1 MLRKDLFTFDLDVES
16 HVTGDKGDPNL
27 TDITRDNTAARDIA
41 ARSTITGDTATR
53 STTTGD
59 YGNIGSGYSGDTKNA
74 RDSLA
79 NQNESSFGSRSAP
92 LAAISNG
99 DAPGNSNDKDLL
111 DDIFADLVFDTQAGS
126 NELDK
131 LFENITSNPDAMT
144 IDLDKTTEDV
154 FDDGK
159 RPVLEEQHL
168 FQKIFETYSQSQPA
182 DRNDRLEEQV
192 LYNLQESFNT
202 ASSSPPQTAKHDQLS
217 HSAIKE
223 ILGNVQNAL
232 APTLDLLDSC
242 GSKLELLAFLNHTA
256 TRYHSMARDNDNF
269 YVYKAKSERM
279 TAYEARCERMC
290 QSIDRQGTQN
300 PREPVLNVFT
310 MPILFNRVLRIL
322 STQLY
327 DGQLALT
334 LFHTLKKNID
344 LYTVVCNQQTYNE
357 IMKIY
362 WVYMGKA
369 SLCEVELV
377 FLEMQNN
384 GFSGDLATFSIVKE
398 ILATYHSMRM
408 GKTLYNP
415 GGVPIWCQE
424 DERRAKNL
432 GNKLRAL
439 GQTLRKHRFA

>member
-1 MLRKDLFTFDLDVES
+1 MEKHVAGAKTEKKYVGDMVERDIIAEESTIGRDLQRVGKAENAANSDAADSSLHSFLAELKGQLEVFNSNSEAEFS
-16 HVTGDKGDPNL
+16 HPQG
-27 TDITRDNTAARDIA
+27 NTA
-41 ARSTITGDTATR
+41 
-53 STTTGD
+53 
-59 YGNIGSGYSGDTKNA
+59 
-74 RDSLA
+74 
-79 NQNESSFGSRSAP
+79 SS
-92 LAAISNG
+92 
-99 DAPGNSNDKDLL
+99 DKDLL
-111 DDIFADLVFDTQAGS
+111 DDIFADLVFDNQSGA

-131 LFENITSNPDAMT
+131 LFLDVSSSNSMT
-144 IDLDKTTEDV
+144 IDLDKTTEDL
-154 FDDGK
+154 FDRDTAK
-159 RPVLEEQHL
+159 RGRSSVLEEQKL
-168 FQKIFETYSQSQPA
+168 FQTIFETYSQSGSAA
-182 DRNDRLEEQV
+182 DRSDKLEEQV

-202 ASSSPPQTAKHDQLS
+202 ARSAPLKTPKHDKISQPAMKKI
-217 HSAIKE
+217 HA
-223 ILGNVQNAL
+223 NVRAAL
-232 APTLDLLDSC
+232 APTLDLLDASA
-242 GSKLELLAFLNHTA
+242 SKLELLAFLNHTVS
-256 TRYHSMARDNDNF
+256 RYHAMDRDNDNF

-279 TAYEARCERMC
+279 PAYEARCERMC
-290 QSIDRQGTQN
+290 QNIGQQGAEN
-300 PREPVLNVFT
+300 AREPVLNVFT
-310 MPILFNRVLRIL
+310 MPILFNHVLRVL
-322 STQLY
+322 SVKLY

-384 GFSGDLATFSIVKE
+384 GFLGDLATFSILKE

-408 GKTLYNP
+408 GKTVYNP

-439 GQTLRKHRFA
+439 GHSLRKQRFA